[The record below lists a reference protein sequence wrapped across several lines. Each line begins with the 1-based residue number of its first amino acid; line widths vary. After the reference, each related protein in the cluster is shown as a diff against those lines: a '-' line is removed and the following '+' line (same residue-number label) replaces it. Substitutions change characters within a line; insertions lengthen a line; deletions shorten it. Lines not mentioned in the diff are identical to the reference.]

1 LARKFLYAIVIAV
14 VLVIATLLG
23 LRFWAKELSEYAFV
37 PVSRFSAPAKLP
49 ADAYDKPQMW
59 ISAGKP
65 GAKVAGADDP
75 ARWLPRGATP
85 APAPVKAAVFFVH
98 PTSHF
103 DHHRWNAALDD
114 NLTNQRS
121 ELMVRGLASPFG
133 AAEEVWAPRYRQ
145 ATFGAF
151 LTSKPAGAQAIDIAY
166 KDVKSAFDHFLSAT
180 DPATPIV
187 LVGHSQGALLLARLL
202 HERAAGKPL
211 AKRIAAAYLVGWPI
225 SLADDLP
232 LLGLAACATPDQAG
246 CILSWQSFAE
256 PADPKMMFDTY
267 AHLPGFDGRKGR
279 VGPFLC
285 TNPITGK
292 SADTAPASQNLG
304 TLVPDANLS
313 GGALVAGMVSARC
326 DPRGLLMIGS
336 PPQLGPF
343 ALPGNNYHLY
353 DIPLFWANIRADFA
367 RRVGA
372 WHKAQGG

>member
-1 LARKFLYAIVIAV
+1 MARKFLYAIVIAV

-37 PVSRFSAPAKLP
+37 PVSRFVAPARVAP
-49 ADAYDKPQMW
+49 GAYDKPAMW
-59 ISAGKP
+59 MST
-65 GAKVAGADDP
+65 GASGGGDNP
-75 ARWLPRGATP
+75 ARWLPRGAAP
-85 APAPVKAAVFFVH
+85 AAPVKAAVFFIH

-133 AAEEVWAPRYRQ
+133 AAQEVWAPRYRQ

-151 LTSKPAGAQAIDIAY
+151 LTPRPDGGKAIDVAY
-166 KDVKSAFDHFLSAT
+166 KDVSAAFDHFLAHT
-180 DPATPIV
+180 DPALPIV
-187 LVGHSQGALLLARLL
+187 LVGHSQGSLLLARLL
-202 HERAAGKPL
+202 HDRAAGKPL
-211 AKRIAAAYLVGWPI
+211 ANRIAAAYLVGWPI

-232 LLGLAACATPDQAG
+232 LLGLPACSGPDEAG

-285 TNPITGK
+285 TNPLTGK
-292 SADTAPASQNLG
+292 PADTAPASKNLG
-304 TLVPDANLS
+304 TLVPDPNLT
-313 GGALVAGMVSARC
+313 GGALMPNMVSARC
-326 DPRGLLMIGS
+326 DPRGLLMIGA

-353 DIPLFWANIRADFA
+353 DIPLFWANIRVDFA

-372 WHKAQGG
+372 WHKTHGA